1 MCNRREYAV
10 TGSNLLLTLIRYAGV
25 MIRYRRD
32 RNPVTLVLRSEEGI
46 SWPLR
51 LSADCVQF
59 IGRYRRIE
67 NFGPASG
74 LLHFLPGHIA

>member
-1 MCNRREYAV
+1 MI
-10 TGSNLLLTLIRYAGV
+10 TPNLLLTLIRYAGV

-32 RNPVTLVLRSEEGI
+32 RNPVTLVLRNEEGL

>member
-1 MCNRREYAV
+1 M
-10 TGSNLLLTLIRYAGV
+10 IIPKI
-25 MIRYRRD
+25 MIRKQHDLGRKA
-32 RNPVTLVLRSEEGI
+32 VTLVLQSIDG
-46 SWPLR
+46 SDWPLR
-51 LSADCVQF
+51 LSDDCVQF

>member
-1 MCNRREYAV
+1 MIRKRQNRR
-10 TGSNLLLTLIRYAGV
+10 I
-25 MIRYRRD
+25 
-32 RNPVTLVLRSEEGI
+32 VTLVLRAEDGVD
-46 SWPLR
+46 WPLR
-51 LSADCVQF
+51 LSSDCIQF